1 MLSWHC
7 FGFVSEAGVLFWC
20 LLLARKGGFLCAG
33 DYDLQGSILF
43 LDCQGSEYTSVMQH
57 VYQEKIAFHFFKDNT
72 SKLAGP
78 DEFLALSKVN
88 YIQQS

>member
-1 MLSWHC
+1 M
-7 FGFVSEAGVLFWC
+7 
-20 LLLARKGGFLCAG
+20 CAG
-33 DYDLQGSILF
+33 DYDLQGSIPF

-72 SKLAGP
+72 GKLAGP